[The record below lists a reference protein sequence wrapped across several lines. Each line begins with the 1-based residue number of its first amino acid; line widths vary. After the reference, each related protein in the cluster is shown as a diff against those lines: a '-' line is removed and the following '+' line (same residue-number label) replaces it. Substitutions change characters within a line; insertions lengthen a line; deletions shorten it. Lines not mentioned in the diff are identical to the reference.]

1 MMTQERKVENVV
13 NITDMLWRLN
23 KYRLMEQIEQASG
36 EEVPEECYKLME
48 WCFRFGAMHMEK
60 ALGKARD
67 V

>member
-48 WCFRFGAMHMEK
+48 WCFRFGAMWMEK
-60 ALGKARD
+60 AIGKNRA
-67 V
+67 